1 MNKITIA
8 RNPFIH
14 LARSTATRMWL
25 VSFCA
30 GLAVLQSSLG
40 DSFASLVVAAAA
52 VFFAVAA
59 ELVVNAGSGKFTIRD
74 GSTVASAL
82 IYALLLPNQIH
93 PVIAALGALFGVFI
107 VKHSF
112 GGLGANWLNPAV
124 GGWLFVRFSWPD
136 AFARALAGSPLDV
149 VGQAVAKGLSDPSG
163 SPLALLKIAAY
174 KAGAS
179 DGVLTGMLNG
189 GLFSRLGA
197 ELPGGYIDLFSISGP
212 GIIADRGFF
221 ALLLG
226 SLVLTAFR
234 SSRTWI
240 AAVYLGVYLVL
251 VRSFGALSFGGSVGN
266 GDMLFALLTGG
277 TLAAAFL
284 LSADPATGPKS
295 DLGTLAAVVASAL
308 LAFVFRYFG
317 LDAYGAFIAVG
328 LINALTPLIRSAET
342 GLFYHNGS
350 RP

>member
-1 MNKITIA
+1 MNKMTIP
-8 RNPFIH
+8 RIPFIH

-25 VSFCA
+25 VSSCA
-30 GLAVLQSSLG
+30 GLAVLQSSWG
-40 DSFASLVVAAAA
+40 DSFASLSVAAAA
-52 VFFAVAA
+52 VVFAVAA
-59 ELVVNAGSGKFTIRD
+59 ELVVNAGSGKHTIRD

-82 IYALLLPNQIH
+82 VYVLLLPNQIH

-107 VKHSF
+107 IKHSF

-136 AFARALAGSPLDV
+136 AFARALAGSPLDG
-149 VGQAVAKGLSDPSG
+149 VGQAVAKGLTDPSG
-163 SPLALLKIAAY
+163 SPLALLKISAY

-179 DGVLTGMLNG
+179 DGVLTAALNNS
-189 GLFSRLGA
+189 LFSRLGA

-212 GIIADRGFF
+212 GIIADRGIF

-226 SLVLTAFR
+226 TLVLTAFR
-234 SSRTWI
+234 SSRAWI
-240 AAVYLGVYLVL
+240 PAVYLGVLLAL
-251 VRSFGALSFGGSVGN
+251 VRGFGALPFGGSVGN

-295 DLGTLAAVVASAL
+295 DPGTLAAVVASAL
-308 LAFVFRYFG
+308 LAFVCRFFG

-328 LINALTPLIRSAET
+328 LVNALTPLIRSVET
-342 GLFYHNGS
+342 RLLYRHGS